1 MAQHFNGNPK
11 RLAVSSLIVS
21 ATEGDVLVQTET
33 PQSGISLQSPSI
45 SLNSNSAFLS
55 LVEGE
60 TGGGVILGTQGSEGS
75 VLVQAVAEGIVSAL
89 TVTPA
94 GMMMAYGMP
103 GMIGAIQINKGEM
116 VISMGVPEVGPTIT
130 ITSDSIT
137 FQVGET
143 IMAMTADGIVTTA
156 LSVEINCDD
165 TNLLLSSGGIT
176 EEVGEVSRE
185 VSAEGHNFTAGE
197 VELNVGVAGITA
209 EAPTSTAE
217 FEGTAELNSPMLTQ
231 AIDAMLSIDSA
242 ITMVE

>member
-1 MAQHFNGNPK
+1 MPQNLDFNPK
-11 RLAVSSLIVS
+11 RLTVSELIVS
-21 ATEGDVLVQTET
+21 ATEGNILVQTEAAL
-33 PQSGISLQSPSI
+33 GAINLQSSSI
-45 SLNSNSAFLS
+45 DLNSNSAFLS
-55 LVEGE
+55 LNESAN
-60 TGGGVILGTQGSEGS
+60 GGGIVLGTTGAEGAI
-75 VLVQAVAEGIVSAL
+75 LVQATAEDVVSAL

-156 LSVEINCDD
+156 PSVEINCDD

-231 AIDAMLSIDSA
+231 AVDAMLSIDSA
-242 ITMVE
+242 ITMAE